1 MKKLF
6 EKFNIKYTGKTK
18 RFNYINEKNLFT
30 ISYEDVVTNKKEN
43 LFNNLKMSI

>member
-1 MKKLF
+1 MKELF
-6 EKFNIKYTGKTK
+6 EKTIVKTK

-30 ISYEDVVTNKKEN
+30 ISYEDVITNKKEN